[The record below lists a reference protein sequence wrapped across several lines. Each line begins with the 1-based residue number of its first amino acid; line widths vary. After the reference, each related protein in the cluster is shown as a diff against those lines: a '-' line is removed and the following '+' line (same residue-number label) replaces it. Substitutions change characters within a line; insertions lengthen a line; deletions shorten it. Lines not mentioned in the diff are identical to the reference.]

1 MNSFI
6 RRDVIFFAI
15 SGVIGYVVDTSFT
28 LLFDIWIDNLLI
40 SRVPGFLVAATATWV
55 FNRLVTFQD
64 RKSNKPL
71 IKEYVNYLS
80 LMVGGGVVNY
90 TISFIAMQLLS
101 TVPYGV
107 FICIGLG
114 ALAGMAVNYTSS
126 RKVIFNS
133 LKDDAK

>member
-90 TISFIAMQLLS
+90 TIYLIAMQLLS